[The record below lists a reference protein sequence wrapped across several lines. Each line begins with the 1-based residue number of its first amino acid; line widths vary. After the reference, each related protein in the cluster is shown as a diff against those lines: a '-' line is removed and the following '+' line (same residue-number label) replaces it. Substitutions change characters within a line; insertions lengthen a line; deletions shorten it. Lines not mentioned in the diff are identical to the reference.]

1 MGSTSKNEPKQH
13 ICIGILA
20 HVDAGKTTLS
30 ESLLYL
36 SGITR
41 SMGRVDHGDAFLDTH
56 TLEKSRGITIFS
68 KQAVFPLGSMS
79 ATLLDTPGH
88 TDFSAEMERTL
99 QVLDYAIL
107 VISAADGVTGHVQ
120 TLWSLLDSYDV
131 PVFVFINK
139 TDLAGVDVDAVME
152 QLTDKLGDGFVSFDA
167 LSFDAQDGAFDEEFY
182 EKAALC
188 DERALEMLLSE
199 GAVSDQM
206 LRGLIAERKMFPVYS
221 GSALKMAGVEA
232 FLAGMARYMRACG
245 HPDAFGAR
253 VYKISR
259 DDQGKRLTHL
269 KVTGGELHV
278 RDSVGEEKI
287 TQLRIYNGARFDA
300 VDTVSAGQVCAVCG
314 LSATVSGQGLGF
326 EAVSGAKPKLD
337 TILSY
342 EVLLPDGSDPHD
354 AYGKFRLLEEEIPEL
369 HVLWDEASH
378 RIQIQLMG
386 EVQMEILTILVQERF
401 GLSIGLGQPTVNY
414 RETISRRA
422 EGVGH
427 FEPLRH
433 YAEVHLL
440 LEPLP
445 AGSGIQLDTD
455 CSEDLLDR
463 NWQNLVLTHLAERD
477 HPGVLTGSPIT
488 DMKITLVSGKAH
500 VKHTEGGDFR
510 QATYRAVRHGLRRAE
525 SLLLEPYYDYRL
537 EVPSAHIGRAM
548 HDMQQIAGTCGQ
560 PAVEGD
566 MAVLTGRA
574 PVAAVGD
581 YAKEV
586 LSYTKGFGQLVLNY
600 AGYFPCRDAAAVIAE
615 RGYDPDRDPDN
626 PCGSVFCSHGGG
638 VMVPWD
644 EVESHMHL
652 PAYLAETK
660 AAAEETIRRTGR
672 REYSDAE
679 LEAVFRQ
686 TYGISKREQ
695 SRFKRAARVVS
706 ASDSDRYP
714 KVKSGY
720 NDSKALPVLLID
732 GYNVIFA
739 WDELKDMSSL
749 NLEAARSLLIETLR
763 NYQGYT
769 GEAMIVVFDA
779 YKQPGNTG
787 MTEKYGELT
796 VVYTREGQTADQY
809 IEKYVLENGKKQR
822 ITVATSDGLEQM
834 MIFGQGALRMPV
846 RELRQRILEANQE
859 IREKYLGK

>member
-1 MGSTSKNEPKQH
+1 MKDRYVTV
-13 ICIGILA
+13 GILA

-30 ESLLYL
+30 ESILYTQ
-36 SGITR
+36 GVTR
-41 SMGRVDHGDAFLDTH
+41 SLGRVDHGDAFLDTH
-56 TLEKSRGITIFS
+56 ALERQRGITIFS
-68 KQAVFPLGSMS
+68 KQAVFPLGGLEV
-79 ATLLDTPGH
+79 TLLDTPGH
-88 TDFSAEMERTL
+88 ADFSAEMERTL
-99 QVLDYAIL
+99 QVLDYGIL
-107 VISAADGVTGHVQ
+107 VISATDGITGHVQ
-120 TLWSLLDSYDV
+120 TLWKLLETYSV

-139 TDLAGVDVDAVME
+139 TDLAGADPAGVLNQLAEGFSDGLISFE
-152 QLTDKLGDGFVSFDA
+152 QIDGDFF
-167 LSFDAQDGAFDEEFY
+167 

-188 DERALEMLLSE
+188 DEAALEMLLDKGTIE
-199 GAVSDQM
+199 DDM
-206 LRGLIAERKMFPVYS
+206 LRRLILQRKLFPVYS
-221 GSALKMAGVEA
+221 GSALKMEGVQR
-232 FLAGMARYMRACG
+232 FLDGLARYMEEPAR
-245 HPDAFGAR
+245 PEDFGAR

-259 DDQGKRLTHL
+259 DSQGKRLTHL
-269 KVTGGELHV
+269 KITGGTLHV
-278 RDSVGEEKI
+278 RDAVGEEKI

-300 VDTVSAGQVCAVCG
+300 VDSVSAGQVCAVCG
-314 LSATVSGQGLGF
+314 LESTSCGQGLGV
-326 EAVSGAKPKLD
+326 EATGSKPKLD

-342 EVLLPDGSDPHD
+342 QVLLPDGCDAHD
-354 AYGKFRLLEEEIPEL
+354 VYGRFRMLEEEIPEL
-369 HVLWDEASH
+369 HTCWDEAS
-378 RIQIQLMG
+378 RQIRIQLMG
-386 EVQMEILTILVQERF
+386 EVQMEILTDLVRERF
-401 GLSIGLGQPTVNY
+401 GLSIELGQPTINY
-414 RETISRRA
+414 KETIAKKA

-433 YAEVHLL
+433 YAEVHLI

-445 AGSGIQLDTD
+445 AGSGLVLDTN

-463 NWQNLVLTHLAERD
+463 NWQNLILTHLAERE

-488 DMKITLVSGKAH
+488 DMKITLAAGRAH

-525 SLLLEPYYDYRL
+525 SVLLEPYYDYTL
-537 EVPSAHIGRAM
+537 SVPADCIGRAM
-548 HDMQQIAGTCGQ
+548 NDLQRIAGSCEPPVTQ
-560 PAVEGD
+560 GD
-566 MAVLTGRA
+566 TAVLTGRA
-574 PVAAVGD
+574 PVAAIGE

-586 LSYTKGFGQLVLNY
+586 LSYTKGYGNLQLTY
-600 AGYFPCRDAAAVIAE
+600 AGYFPCRDADAVISA

-638 VMVPWD
+638 ISVPWD
-644 EVESHMHL
+644 EVESYMHL
-652 PAYLAETK
+652 PACLAETK
-660 AAAEETIRRTGR
+660 AAAEETVRRTGR

-695 SRFKRAARVVS
+695 NRFKRSSRVVTGS
-706 ASDSDRYP
+706 AADRYP

-720 NDSKALPVLLID
+720 NDSKAPSVLLID

-739 WDELKDMSSL
+739 WDELKEMSKL
-749 NLEAARSLLIETLR
+749 NLEAARSLLIETLQ

-769 GEAMIVVFDA
+769 GEAMILVFDA
-779 YKQPGNTG
+779 YKQVGNIG

-809 IEKYVLENGKKQR
+809 IEKYVLENVKKQK

-846 RELRQRILEANQE
+846 RELQERVLSASRE
-859 IREKYLGK
+859 IRERYLGK